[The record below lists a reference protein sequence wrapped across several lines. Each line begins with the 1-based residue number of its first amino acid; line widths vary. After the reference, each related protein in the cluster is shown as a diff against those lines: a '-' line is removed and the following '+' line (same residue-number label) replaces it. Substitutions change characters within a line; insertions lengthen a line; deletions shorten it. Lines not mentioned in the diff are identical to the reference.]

1 MNLRLVYDILT
12 KMSKSHGEEGRIMGL
27 SYKKLWKLL
36 IDKDMK
42 KRDLQK
48 AAGISSTSITKLGK
62 NKNVN
67 TEILEKICTALDC
80 DVCDIM
86 EMTNDEKTSK

>member
-1 MNLRLVYDILT
+1 MAI
-12 KMSKSHGEEGRIMGL
+12 

-42 KRDLQK
+42 KKDLQK

-62 NKNVN
+62 NENVN
-67 TEILEKICTALDC
+67 TEILEKICAALQC
-80 DVCDIM
+80 DICDIM
-86 EMTNDEKTSK
+86 EIVPEGASAAEGR

>member
-1 MNLRLVYDILT
+1 MTI
-12 KMSKSHGEEGRIMGL
+12 

-42 KRDLQK
+42 KKDLQK
-48 AAGISSTSITKLGK
+48 AAGISATSITKLGK
-62 NKNVN
+62 NENVN
-67 TEILEKICTALDC
+67 TEIIEKICTALHC

-86 EMTNDEKTSK
+86 EMIDDQ

>member
-1 MNLRLVYDILT
+1 MAI
-12 KMSKSHGEEGRIMGL
+12 

-42 KRDLQK
+42 KKDLQK

-62 NKNVN
+62 NENVN
-67 TEILEKICTALDC
+67 TEILEKICAALQC
-80 DVCDIM
+80 DICDIM
-86 EMTNDEKTSK
+86 EIDNSKR